1 MKRGQLFKLEFNEV
15 TDLKDWRRR
24 HVSLGPK
31 TLSVTVNSSKGAD
44 SNNDE
49 HHELEYINV
58 VQALPCRDC
67 TACRRL
73 KVSRARV
80 YFQVSPVFFDR
91 FCPGVSAEGRDKIPR
106 RM

>member
-1 MKRGQLFKLEFNEV
+1 MKRGQLFKREFNEV

-24 HVSLGPK
+24 HISLGPK

-44 SNNDE
+44 SKNDE

-73 KVSRARV
+73 KVSRLLACI
-80 YFQVSPVFFDR
+80 SKLLL
-91 FCPGVSAEGRDKIPR
+91 FCHVRA
-106 RM
+106 